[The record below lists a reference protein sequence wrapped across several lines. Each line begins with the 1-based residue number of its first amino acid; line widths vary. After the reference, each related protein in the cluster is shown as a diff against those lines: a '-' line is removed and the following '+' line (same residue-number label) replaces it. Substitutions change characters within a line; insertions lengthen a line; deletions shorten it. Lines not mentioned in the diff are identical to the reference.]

1 MTTGWIS
8 LTFLV
13 EKENAEPF
21 SDWLL
26 QEQGALSITVEDA
39 DAGTDKETPQFDEP
53 TTIKD
58 LWSNNRIT
66 ALFEPDIDIA
76 ALEKH
81 IQQQFGIIELL
92 ATENIDDEDWVT
104 KTQSQFEPIKISSR
118 LWIVPSWHDAPDAD
132 AINLT
137 IDPGMAFGTGSHP
150 TTKLCLQWLDAN
162 LSSQQSLLDYGCGSG
177 ILAIAAAKIGVPQ
190 TVGIDID
197 TQAVALAQKNAI
209 NNQTHSVFYTADE
222 PHQISGHYFDVL
234 VANILTNPLKMLA
247 SLLPA
252 YLKENGTLI
261 LSGILAEQADD
272 VINAYLPYLDLRVDA
287 ELEGWVRLTGQKR

>member
-66 ALFEPDIDIA
+66 ALFEPAIDIA

-81 IQQQFGIIELL
+81 IQQQF
-92 ATENIDDEDWVT
+92 
-104 KTQSQFEPIKISSR
+104 
-118 LWIVPSWHDAPDAD
+118 
-132 AINLT
+132 
-137 IDPGMAFGTGSHP
+137 
-150 TTKLCLQWLDAN
+150 
-162 LSSQQSLLDYGCGSG
+162 
-177 ILAIAAAKIGVPQ
+177 
-190 TVGIDID
+190 
-197 TQAVALAQKNAI
+197 
-209 NNQTHSVFYTADE
+209 
-222 PHQISGHYFDVL
+222 
-234 VANILTNPLKMLA
+234 
-247 SLLPA
+247 
-252 YLKENGTLI
+252 
-261 LSGILAEQADD
+261 
-272 VINAYLPYLDLRVDA
+272 VIN
-287 ELEGWVRLTGQKR
+287 